1 MSEHAEGHFTGAA
14 GKQIYWQS
22 WHPGSEP
29 AGVVVLLHGY
39 AEHSGRYS
47 HVAAALNSAG
57 YAVYAVDH
65 YGHGKSE
72 GPRANVNRF
81 SRLVIDVDRLVRLAA
96 AEHAGVPVFVLG
108 HSMGGLLAVAY
119 VTSEARYDLA
129 GLVVSAPSLDIA
141 VGSPAEKIAARVL
154 SGIVPDVAVTPFD
167 SGPISR
173 DPAVVAAYDADP
185 LVYRGKIKIRTGAET
200 LATVDKVRTQLAKVD
215 IPTLVMHGGDDQIAL
230 RSGSQLLA
238 DGVSTKDLTFK
249 VYDGLYHEIFNE
261 PEKDDVLADVVRWFK
276 AHT

>member
-1 MSEHAEGHFTGAA
+1 MSEHADGHFTGAA

-57 YAVYAVDH
+57 YAVYAPDH

-81 SRLVIDVDRLVRLAA
+81 SELVTDVDRLVRLAA
-96 AEHAGVPVFVLG
+96 AEHAGLPVFLLG

-129 GLVVSAPSLDIA
+129 GLVVSAPALDIA
-141 VGSPAEKIAARVL
+141 VGSPAEKVAARVL
-154 SGIVPDVAVTPFD
+154 SGIVPNVPVTPFD

-200 LATVDKVRTQLAKVD
+200 LATVDKVRARLGKVD

-230 RSGSQLLA
+230 RSGSQRLV
-238 DGVSTKDLTFK
+238 DGVSTEDLTFK

-261 PEKDDVLADVVRWFK
+261 PEKDDVLADVVRWLK

>member
-1 MSEHAEGHFTGAA
+1 MSEHADGHFTGAA
-14 GKQIYWQS
+14 GKRIYWQS

-57 YAVYAVDH
+57 YAVYALDH

-81 SRLVIDVDRLVRLAA
+81 SQLVTDIDRLVRLAA
-96 AEHAGVPVFVLG
+96 AEHAGLPVFVLG

-119 VTSEARYDLA
+119 VTSEVRYDLA
-129 GLVVSAPSLDIA
+129 GLVVSAPALDIA
-141 VGSPAEKIAARVL
+141 VGSPAEKVAARVL
-154 SGIVPDVAVTPFD
+154 SGIVPNVAVTPFD

-173 DPAVVAAYDADP
+173 DPAVVAAYDTDP

-230 RSGSQLLA
+230 RSGSQRLA
-238 DGVSTKDLTFK
+238 DGVSTEDLTFK
-249 VYDGLYHEIFNE
+249 VYEGLYHEIFNE
-261 PEKDDVLADVVRWFK
+261 PEKDDVLADVVRWLK